1 MTVPARIIAA
11 ASALLA
17 AALLCACAAAPA
29 FEAAGMAK
37 TGYDVAVLIDESAP
51 KDRVDFHGDYGCTDQ
66 VLARRI
72 RERLLI
78 RGYTGLTA
86 NVYDGHGYLF
96 GPAPTKKWADGAIKI
111 ASSVQ
116 GLRVLT
122 CRFFPPSDNPIH
134 DRDRTR
140 FLAARMAKDKTLDP
154 ARVDAV
160 VVGNTAVVM
169 GVVPEQAIQD
179 HALDMAR
186 DVDGVNEV
194 LDYVVI
200 VTRVD
205 PEKNGEAPDETSPD
219 DSE

>member
-1 MTVPARIIAA
+1 M
-11 ASALLA
+11 
-17 AALLCACAAAPA
+17 
-29 FEAAGMAK
+29 
-37 TGYDVAVLIDESAP
+37 
-51 KDRVDFHGDYGCTDQ
+51 
-66 VLARRI
+66 
-72 RERLLI
+72 
-78 RGYTGLTA
+78 
-86 NVYDGHGYLF
+86 
-96 GPAPTKKWADGAIKI
+96 
-111 ASSVQ
+111 Q